1 MNYFIEVY
9 RTYVL
14 SNGDLDF
21 VKIKIKNA
29 ALSSFHF
36 YNANVPQNLSN
47 EELEPL
53 DRLSKNQ
60 NLVVQKADKECS

>member
-1 MNYFIEVY
+1 MNYFEVY
-9 RTYVL
+9 TTYVL

-47 EELEPL
+47 EELESV

-60 NLVVQKADKECS
+60 NLVFQKADKEWF

>member
-1 MNYFIEVY
+1 MNYFEVY
-9 RTYVL
+9 TTYVL

-47 EELEPL
+47 EELESL

-60 NLVVQKADKECS
+60 NLVFQKADKEWF

>member
-1 MNYFIEVY
+1 MNYFEVY
-9 RTYVL
+9 TTYVL

-21 VKIKIKNA
+21 AKIKIKNA

-47 EELEPL
+47 EELESL

-60 NLVVQKADKECS
+60 NLVVQKADKEWS